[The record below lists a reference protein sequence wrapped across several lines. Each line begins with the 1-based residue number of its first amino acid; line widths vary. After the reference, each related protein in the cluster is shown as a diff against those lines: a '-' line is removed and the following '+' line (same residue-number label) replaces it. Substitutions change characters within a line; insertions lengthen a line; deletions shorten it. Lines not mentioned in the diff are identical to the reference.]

1 MITHYLKIAFR
12 NLMKYKTQSVIS
24 ILGLAVGFVCFAF
37 ATLWIHYETTYDSY
51 HDGAERMY
59 ILFEK
64 SVLDNTGYSTRSAYP
79 LSTMLKEIFPEVEAS
94 CAFNRW
100 ADSEVKS
107 KEGITV
113 NVPMLMA
120 DSCFMN
126 MFSVTLLSGNMDF
139 MYADEKVALPQSVA
153 QQLFGTTDA
162 LGQTVIINDQ
172 EKTVCAILADLEH
185 SNLSFGYWTDG
196 AYFRRWT
203 DSWFNATFTTII
215 KLRPGVDPKDFQK
228 KMQAYKSTDENHKS
242 IAQYQLIPLTQYR
255 YAPFNSEKSIQFNYL
270 ILFSVI
276 GALVILCAL
285 FNYLS
290 LFVTRLNMRL
300 REISLRKVC
309 GSSSYKLFVMFITEY
324 LLVIFLAG
332 FVGMMM
338 AEISLPAFRKLSQ
351 VDGNIYGEFALYFI
365 GIILFSVLLLI
376 PFVRMTPRAS
386 LRRHKNVFRKTSIVF
401 QLIIGILFIF
411 CMSILMKQLYF
422 LKDTD
427 LGWERKNMAAFKHIY
442 PNNQLEEIGAQI
454 RQMSCTREV
463 LTNHVGLLPKAAA
476 MSYRF
481 RDWEGKQ
488 DSIQEELDIEC
499 MLEGETLIRFYNLQ
513 LLEGEMLQ
521 ADDTDKMIIN
531 ESAAKA
537 LGLKD
542 PIGKKIYGTAK
553 AHPYTIIGL
562 IKNFHTNP
570 PTLPVQPLAFI
581 GEKGGISNISLHGAT
596 VLVKYH
602 EGKWQELKTKVDD
615 LMASEYPEVKYEFVN
630 VEELYEKYL
639 QSENTLLKLLGFV
652 AVVCLLTAVFGIF
665 SLVAL
670 TCKQRQ
676 KEIAI
681 RKING
686 ATIKD
691 ILSAFARE
699 YFWLLSL
706 AAIMAFPVG
715 YAVMKHW
722 LESYVVQTAISG
734 WIFVSIYAGAALV
747 IAVSIGWRVW
757 RAANENPAEVIKNE

>member
-37 ATLWIHYETTYDSY
+37 ATLWIHYETTYDNY

-59 ILFEK
+59 ILYQK
-64 SVLDNTGYSTRSAYP
+64 DVLNKTGYSTSSAYP
-79 LSTMLKEIFPEVEAS
+79 LSTMLKETFPEVEAS

-100 ADSEVKS
+100 ADSEVKN

-113 NVPMLMA
+113 SIPRILA

-139 MYADEKVALPQSVA
+139 MYADEKVALSQSIA
-153 QQLFGTTDA
+153 RQLFGTTDA

-172 EKTVCAILADLEH
+172 ERTVCAILADLEH
-185 SNLSFGYWTDG
+185 SNLSFGYWADG

-203 DSWFNATFTTII
+203 DSWVNGAFTTII
-215 KLRPGVDPKDFQK
+215 KLRPGVDPKDLQK

-242 IAQYQLIPLTQYR
+242 IAQYQFIPLTQYR
-255 YAPFNSEKSIQFNYL
+255 YAPFNDEKSIQFNYL
-270 ILFSVI
+270 IFFSVI

-376 PFVRMTPRAS
+376 PFVRMTPHAS

-427 LGWERKNMAAFKHIY
+427 LGWERKNMAAFKYIY
-442 PNNQLEEIGAQI
+442 PTNQLEEIGTQI
-454 RQMSCTREV
+454 KQMSCTREV
-463 LTNHVGLLPKAAA
+463 LANHVGLLPKGAA
-476 MSYRF
+476 MSCYST
-481 RDWEGKQ
+481 DWEGKQ
-488 DSIQEELDIEC
+488 DSIKELNMEC
-499 MLEGETLIRFYNLQ
+499 MTESETLIRFYGLQ
-513 LLEGEMLQ
+513 LLEGEMLK
-521 ADDTDKMIIN
+521 ADDQNKMIIN
-531 ESAAKA
+531 ESAANA
-537 LGLKD
+537 LGMKD
-542 PIGKKIYGTAK
+542 PVGKKIYGGTQNS
-553 AHPYTIIGL
+553 YTIIGL

-570 PTLPVQPLAFI
+570 PTLPVPPLAFV
-581 GEKGGISNISLHGAT
+581 GEKGGYSGIYLGGAT

-681 RKING
+681 RKI
-686 ATIKD
+686 TV
-691 ILSAFARE
+691 LR
-699 YFWLLSL
+699 
-706 AAIMAFPVG
+706 
-715 YAVMKHW
+715 
-722 LESYVVQTAISG
+722 
-734 WIFVSIYAGAALV
+734 
-747 IAVSIGWRVW
+747 
-757 RAANENPAEVIKNE
+757 